1 LFQPLSIC
9 SRHVSLSFRLSFT
22 LKDNLIS
29 LWRSQAVRSRIQS
42 RLKFIGEANM
52 LRAVRKFFA
61 FRKPTVAADEKH
73 RRHLAWDRA
82 CRARGMTA
90 REQADELHVR
100 SAWVRLRRKASEQ
113 VLRQPRRFRD
123 ILDRVAA
130 DEARTLAAIGG
141 GELAATFLRAYEASE
156 PMEIL
161 SREAGFV
168 VHAATK
174 GALAV
179 IEEAPGVVP
188 ELPAE
193 KLGSRKTRHRQKA
206 TAL

>member
-1 LFQPLSIC
+1 M
-9 SRHVSLSFRLSFT
+9 SLSFRLSFT

-29 LWRSQAVRSRIQS
+29 LSRTRVLQSHIQS
-42 RLKFIGEANM
+42 RIKVIGEANM

-61 FRKPTVAADEKH
+61 FTNPKVAADDKH
-73 RRHLAWDRA
+73 CHHLAWDRA

-141 GELAATFLRAYEASE
+141 GELAATFLRAYEAAA
-156 PMEIL
+156 PLEIL
-161 SREAGFV
+161 SPEAAFV
-168 VHAATK
+168 VRAETN

-188 ELPAE
+188 GLPAE
-193 KLGSRKTRHRQKA
+193 KFGSRKTRHRQKA